1 MFSTPVLA
9 IAFISLQLFVALQ
22 ILFLTITQVLTN
34 CCITQLAKMAD
45 NAASSSSVGGLVGQ
59 GKEVVELYKAYNS
72 GFGPYFLI
80 LFTQTQGIC
89 ILYIFI
95 SLTSLFTASSDNLT
109 LCLVLGYLGL
119 ALGQAVN
126 VTDIT
131 FALSFSH
138 FLLYHLLLHN
148 HLYLDSHISGCGPD
162 PGSGLRPPKRE
173 IFFLCT
179 CQESQPGEPAMCSGS
194 ATGS

>member
-9 IAFISLQLFVALQ
+9 VAFISLQLFVALQ

-45 NAASSSSVGGLVGQ
+45 KAASSSSVGGVVSQ

-138 FLLYHLLLHN
+138 FLIYYLLFQN
-148 HLYLDSHISGCGPD
+148 HLYLDY
-162 PGSGLRPPKRE
+162 LYFR
-173 IFFLCT
+173 LW
-179 CQESQPGEPAMCSGS
+179 A
-194 ATGS
+194 